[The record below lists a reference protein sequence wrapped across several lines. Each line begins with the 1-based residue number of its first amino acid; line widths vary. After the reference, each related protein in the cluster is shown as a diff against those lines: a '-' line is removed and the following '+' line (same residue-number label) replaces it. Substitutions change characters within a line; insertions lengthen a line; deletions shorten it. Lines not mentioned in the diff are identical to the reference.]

1 MSCLTYVCPGFE
13 PVMALESNNDQ
24 GQSPSLTTS
33 LRTYI
38 FLIVDKT

>member
-1 MSCLTYVCPGFE
+1 
-13 PVMALESNNDQ
+13 MALESNNDQ
-24 GQSPSLTTS
+24 DESPSLTTS